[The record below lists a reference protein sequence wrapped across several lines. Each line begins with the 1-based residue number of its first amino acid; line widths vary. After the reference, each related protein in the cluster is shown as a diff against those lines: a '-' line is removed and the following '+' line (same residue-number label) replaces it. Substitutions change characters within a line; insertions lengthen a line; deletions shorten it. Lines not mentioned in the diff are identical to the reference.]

1 MNARNATAGKWRGS
15 ERIMAGK
22 EQPEAAAEIYIREYR
37 EGRESYGTGCTT
49 KNAEG

>member
-15 ERIMAGK
+15 ERIMAG
-22 EQPEAAAEIYIREYR
+22 EAAAEIYIREYR